1 MNAQRL
7 DWSDV
12 PFVLAV
18 CEAGSL
24 SGAARHLGVNHS
36 TVFRRIEGVEARLGV
51 TLFERLSHGYVMTA
65 AGEHFFR
72 NGIQLRDGMNSIE
85 RELGGQDLRL
95 AGALTV
101 TTTDSLLH
109 CLTPVFSEF
118 QQKYPDIEL
127 RFLSGTRPLDL
138 MQRDADIALRPTNA
152 PPEHWIGRNLT
163 NLAYA
168 AYASRDYLDAMRD
181 QPTNEQ
187 RWIRLNDSLN
197 QSPMSQITLQHKAE
211 GAPVTVSSSL
221 MGVFDLVRGGLGF
234 GALPCYLGEAY
245 SDLVR
250 VHDPDEK
257 FNSNLWML
265 AHPDI
270 RRSARVHAF
279 FEFAT
284 ARIREAL
291 AYTGEL

>member
-1 MNAQRL
+1 MDAQKL
-7 DWSDV
+7 DWSDI

-24 SGAARHLGVNHS
+24 SGAARQLGVNHS

-65 AGEHFFR
+65 AGEHFFKSGLR
-72 NGIQLRDGMNSIE
+72 LRDGINGIQ

-95 AGALTV
+95 AGALTI

-109 CLTPVFSEF
+109 CLTPVFSGF
-118 QQKYPDIEL
+118 QREYPDIDL
-127 RFLSGTRPLDL
+127 RLLSGTRPLDL
-138 MQRDADIALRPTNA
+138 MQRDADIALRPTKK
-152 PPEHWIGRNLT
+152 PPEHWIGRNLSP
-163 NLAYA
+163 LAYTVYA
-168 AYASRDYLDAMRD
+168 QKAYLEALQD
-181 QPTNEQ
+181 QPATKQ
-187 RWIRLNDSLN
+187 RWVRMNDSLN
-197 QSPMSQITLQHKAE
+197 QSPMSQITLKHRPD
-211 GAPVTVSSSL
+211 GAGVTLCNSL
-221 MGVFDLVRGGLGF
+221 MGVFELVRFGLGF
-234 GALPCYLGEAY
+234 GALPCYLAEACP
-245 SDLVR
+245 DLVR
-250 VHDPDEK
+250 VHDPEGR

-284 ARIREAL
+284 AKLREEFRGL
-291 AYTGEL
+291 C

>member
-1 MNAQRL
+1 MNAQKL

-18 CEAGSL
+18 CESGSL
-24 SGAARHLGVNHS
+24 SGAARQLGVNHS
-36 TVFRRIEGVEARLGV
+36 TVFRRIEGVETRLGV

-72 NGIQLRDGMNSIE
+72 NGLQLRDGMNSIE

-109 CLTPVFSEF
+109 CLAPVFKDF
-118 QQKYPDIEL
+118 QRKYPDIEL
-127 RFLSGTRPLDL
+127 RLLSGTRPLDL
-138 MQRDADIALRPTNA
+138 MQRDADIALRPTSA
-152 PPEHWIGRNLT
+152 PPEHWIGRNLSK
-163 NLAYA
+163 LAYA
-168 AYASRDYLDAMRD
+168 AYAQKDYLHIVQDRPAS
-181 QPTNEQ
+181 EH

-197 QSPMSQITLQHKAE
+197 QSPMSQITLLHKTE
-211 GAPVTVSSSL
+211 GAPVTISSSL
-221 MGVFDLVRGGLGF
+221 MGVFELVRGGLGI

-245 SDLVR
+245 PDLVR
-250 VHDPDEK
+250 VHEPDET
-257 FNSNLWML
+257 FDSNLWML

-279 FEFAT
+279 FEFA
-284 ARIREAL
+284 AVRIREVL
-291 AYTGEL
+291 SGIC

>member
-1 MNAQRL
+1 MNAQKL

-18 CEAGSL
+18 CESGSL
-24 SGAARHLGVNHS
+24 SGAARQLGVNHS
-36 TVFRRIEGVEARLGV
+36 TVFRRIEGVETRLGV

-72 NGIQLRDGMNSIE
+72 NGLQLRDGMNSIE

-95 AGALTV
+95 EGALTV

-109 CLTPVFSEF
+109 CLAPVFKDF
-118 QQKYPDIEL
+118 QRKYPDIEL
-127 RFLSGTRPLDL
+127 RLLSGTRPLDL
-138 MQRDADIALRPTNA
+138 MQRDADIALRPTSA
-152 PPEHWIGRNLT
+152 PPEHWIGRNLSK
-163 NLAYA
+163 LAYA
-168 AYASRDYLDAMRD
+168 AYAQKDYLHIVQDR
-181 QPTNEQ
+181 PTSEH

-197 QSPMSQITLQHKAE
+197 QSPMSQITLLHKTE
-211 GAPVTVSSSL
+211 GAPVTISSSL
-221 MGVFDLVRGGLGF
+221 MGVFELVRGGLGI

-245 SDLVR
+245 ADLVR
-250 VHDPDEK
+250 VHDPEETFD
-257 FNSNLWML
+257 SNLWML

-284 ARIREAL
+284 VRIREVL
-291 AYTGEL
+291 SGIC